1 MYGFDSRVRYSEVD
15 AGEKM
20 TLASV
25 LNYFQ
30 DCSTFHSEDLGVGT
44 RYLNKIGKLWVL
56 SYWQIDI
63 ERYPS
68 VCEKI
73 RVSTFPYD
81 FRGFLGW
88 RNFLMEDADGNRI
101 ACANSVWSFLDRQTG
116 RPEKVPAKLADAYKL
131 EKRLCMEYE
140 PRKIQLPKEGRTM
153 DDFRVKKYQI
163 DSNCHVNNGQY
174 VQMAAEYLPESFEIR
189 RMRAEYKK
197 AALLHD
203 TISPIIY
210 EESGRTAVSLNG
222 ENGTYA
228 VVEFK

>member
-1 MYGFDSRVRYSEVD
+1 MYGFDSRVRYSEAD
-15 AGEKM
+15 DKENM

-30 DCSTFHSEDLGVGT
+30 DCSTFHSEDLGVGM
-44 RYLNKIGKLWVL
+44 RYLNDIEKLWVL

-63 ERYPS
+63 RRYPS

-73 RVSTFPYD
+73 RIYTFPYD
-81 FRGFLGW
+81 FKGFLGY
-88 RNFLMEDADGNRI
+88 RNFLMKDEEGMCI
-101 ACANSVWSFLDRQTG
+101 ACANSIWSFLDRETG
-116 RPEKVPAKLADAYKL
+116 RPEKIPKKLTEIYKL
-131 EKRLCMEYE
+131 EQRLPMEYE
-140 PRKIQLPKEGRTM
+140 PRKIELPADGRSA
-153 DDFRVKKYQI
+153 DLFQVKKYQI
-163 DSNCHVNNGQY
+163 DSNHHVNNGQY
-174 VQMAAEYLPESFEIR
+174 VQMAAEYLPKGFAIR

-210 EESGRTAVSLNG
+210 EEDSRMVVSLNG
-222 ENGTYA
+222 ESGVYA

>member
-15 AGEKM
+15 DKEKM

-30 DCSTFHSEDLGVGT
+30 DCSTFHSEDLGVGM
-44 RYLNKIGKLWVL
+44 RYLNDTGRLWVL
-56 SYWQIDI
+56 SYWQIDV

-73 RVSTFPYD
+73 RISTFPYD
-81 FRGFLGW
+81 FKGFLGC
-88 RNFLMEDADGNRI
+88 RNFLMEDEKGNRV
-101 ACANSVWSFLDRQTG
+101 AYANSIWSFLNRETG
-116 RPEKVPAKLADAYKL
+116 RPEKIPAELAEIYGMEEKLS
-131 EKRLCMEYE
+131 MEYE
-140 PRKIQLPKEGRTM
+140 PRKIELPAKGRAA
-153 DDFRVKKYQI
+153 DAFQVKKYQI
-163 DSNCHVNNGQY
+163 DSNHHVNNGQY
-174 VQMAAEYLPESFEIR
+174 VQMASEYLPKGSAIC

-210 EESGRTAVSLNG
+210 EEDSRIVVSLNG
-222 ENGTYA
+222 EDGVYA